1 MQVTP
6 MLVLVASL
14 LKGIAGETKCTSC
27 TEKGNT
33 GCMWDWN
40 ANKNA
45 YDFVKCFS
53 KTTGCEKKSCLTGNT
68 MDSVVDD
75 PNKINP
81 SRTIPT
87 PDRTKEVLDSSIRH
101 PSSIP
106 QPNPTLTAPID
117 TASKVQSSI
126 DTASVVKASKASK
139 APTEASK
146 APTEASKAPTEA
158 PAEEEEAPGHPK
170 VRFRRVAESQFC
182 DPKCKDST
190 DPGNRGNLLMKQGYF
205 IFVGAFTM
213 ISTLIFFR

>member
-1 MQVTP
+1 
-6 MLVLVASL
+6 
-14 LKGIAGETKCTSC
+14 
-27 TEKGNT
+27 
-33 GCMWDWN
+33 MWDWN

-68 MDSVVDD
+68 QDSVVDD
-75 PNKINP
+75 PNKISP
-81 SRTIPT
+81 SKTIPT

-117 TASKVQSSI
+117 TASKVQASKVSKVSKAPEVSQASPAPI
-126 DTASVVKASKASK
+126 DTASVVKASKVSKVSK
-139 APTEASK
+139 APEVSNAPEASK
-146 APTEASKAPTEA
+146 APPEEA
-158 PAEEEEAPGHPK
+158 PEEEEEAPGPGHLQ
-170 VRFRRVAESQFC
+170 VRFRRVAEESQFC

-205 IFVGAFTM
+205 
-213 ISTLIFFR
+213 